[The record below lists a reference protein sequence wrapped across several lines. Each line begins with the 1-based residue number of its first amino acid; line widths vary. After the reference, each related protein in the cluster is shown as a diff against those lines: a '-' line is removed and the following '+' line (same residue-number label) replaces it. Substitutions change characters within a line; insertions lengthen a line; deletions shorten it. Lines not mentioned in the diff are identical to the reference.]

1 MNKDNPKKYFS
12 KLMLA
17 FLASILVIFS
27 ASNPLYA
34 QSSDVKLTPDEIA
47 WIAEN
52 PVIRIA
58 NPSDIAPFTAN
69 NNGNVEGLAIDYI
82 NLLASK
88 VGLEVELHEGS
99 LKLSSKVKMGTTA
112 TITLP
117 ENRVIA

>member
-52 PVIRIA
+52 PVTRIA

-88 VGLEVELHEGS
+88 VGLEVEIPP
-99 LKLSSKVKMGTTA
+99 VA
-112 TITLP
+112 TWNEMMEMLRRGEIDVFHKP
-117 ENRVIA
+117 